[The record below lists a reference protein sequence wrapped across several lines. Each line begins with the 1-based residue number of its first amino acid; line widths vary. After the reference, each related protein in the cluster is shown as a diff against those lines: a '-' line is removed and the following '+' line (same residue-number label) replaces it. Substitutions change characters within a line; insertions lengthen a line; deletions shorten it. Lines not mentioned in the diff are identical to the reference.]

1 MFIYLTM
8 QGLGELVEVFSQLIQ
23 MEQGAL
29 GLFFELNYILGV
41 VLYIICFIFVF
52 NDAYKPDSV
61 KGLFK
66 PDSKDTNIEMYT
78 SMYHWIYF

>member
-41 VLYIICFIFVF
+41 VLYIFCFIFREDE
-52 NDAYKPDSV
+52 NAEGRSLTSV
-61 KGLFK
+61 SLEDF
-66 PDSKDTNIEMYT
+66 
-78 SMYHWIYF
+78 F